1 MLYSNLDV
9 SEMFVD
15 RQSQRSS
22 MHARYLSEQLVRV
35 LKTIGYDVVYQKCKG
50 QYLYDRDGTR
60 YLDLLSG
67 FGVFAIGRNHP
78 ALRQALKSVLDSDLP
93 NLVQLDVSTLAGVL
107 AERLLEFVPYLDKVF
122 FANSGAEC
130 VEAAIKFARGATGR
144 PGIVYCAHAFHGLSY
159 GGLSL
164 TDDPNFRAGFEPL
177 LPGCTSIPFNDLA
190 ALEQAL
196 SSREVAAFIVEP
208 IQGKGVNMPSDEFL
222 PGAAALCRKY
232 GTLFVADE
240 IQTGMG
246 RTGRFLAV
254 EHWNV
259 EPDIVLLSKALS
271 GGHVPVGA
279 LLTRKSVF
287 DKIFNQM
294 DRAVVQGSQDPH
306 PGLRPRQPHHQA
318 VAAADD
324 HGRGLQLDRD
334 GVRQRHRLQS
344 QGPRR
349 DLVAGQDAGGQRGAE
364 VGVSSRSCR
373 PAKAGTHS

>member
-1 MLYSNLDV
+1 MLNPNFDV
-9 SEMFVD
+9 SEMFGA
-15 RQSQRSS
+15 RESQRSS
-22 MHARYLSEQLVRV
+22 MHARHLNEQFVRV
-35 LKTIGYDVVYQKCKG
+35 LKTIGYDVGFQKGQG
-50 QYLYDRDGTR
+50 QYLFDRAGDK

-78 ALRQALKSVLDSDLP
+78 VLRQALKSVLDADMP
-93 NLVQLDVSTLAGVL
+93 NLVQFDVSTLAGIL
-107 AERLLEFVPYLDKVF
+107 AERLLEYVPYLDKVF
-122 FANSGAEC
+122 FANSGAEV

-177 LPGCTSIPFNDLA
+177 LPGCTSIPVNDLA

-259 EPDIVLLSKALS
+259 EPDMVLLSKSLS

-279 LLTRKSVF
+279 VLTRKSIF

-294 DRAVVQGSQDPH
+294 DRAVVHGSTFAKNDLAMAA
-306 PGLRPRQPHHQA
+306 GIATLE
-318 VAAADD
+318 VLESEKLVEAAAK
-324 HGRGLQLDRD
+324 
-334 GVRQRHRLQS
+334 
-344 QGPRR
+344 
-349 DLVAGQDAGGQRGAE
+349 RGAE
-364 VGVSSRSCR
+364 LGLALTRMVPGYELLKEVRGKGLVIGFEFGR
-373 PAKAGTHS
+373 PNFR